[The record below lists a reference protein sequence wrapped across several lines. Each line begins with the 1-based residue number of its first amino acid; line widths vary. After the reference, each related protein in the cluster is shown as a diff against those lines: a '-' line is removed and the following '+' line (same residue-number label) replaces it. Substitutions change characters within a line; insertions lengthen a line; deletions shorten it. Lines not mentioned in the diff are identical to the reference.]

1 MIPPSPLQFT
11 LWGSALYTELATGLW
26 RALAAPWLQPG
37 WPGSAG
43 VPDRPRAP
51 DPDPDP
57 AARPAPAAAAAGA
70 RTSAGHG
77 KAHVSDPPREAGDRR
92 VIEVPRGRWQ
102 HRRGPAQPPR
112 TDG

>member
-37 WPGSAG
+37 WPASAC
-43 VPDRPRAP
+43 VPDRPRA
-51 DPDPDP
+51 PDPDP

-70 RTSAGHG
+70 RTFARHG
-77 KAHVSDPPREAGDRR
+77 EAQMSDPPLEAADRR
-92 VIEVPRGRWQ
+92 VIEVPRDRWQ
-102 HRRGPAQPPR
+102 HRRGHAQPPR
-112 TDG
+112 TDR